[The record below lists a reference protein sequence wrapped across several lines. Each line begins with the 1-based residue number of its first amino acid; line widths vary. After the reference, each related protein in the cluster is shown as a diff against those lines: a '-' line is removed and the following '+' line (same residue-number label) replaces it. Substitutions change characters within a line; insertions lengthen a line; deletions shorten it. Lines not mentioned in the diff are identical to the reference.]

1 MHEREWHRKS
11 RNATR
16 LMFRSEYRITR
27 IPQLVIYRFAFP
39 NSMSSYTD
47 RIVAIDEKFSSG
59 DETKWPKSPY
69 RLDSLRDTLIRN
81 IYRLRGN
88 FDLKYDVF

>member
-1 MHEREWHRKS
+1 
-11 RNATR
+11 
-16 LMFRSEYRITR
+16 
-27 IPQLVIYRFAFP
+27 
-39 NSMSSYTD
+39 MSSYTD

-59 DETKWPKSPY
+59 DETKWLKSPY

-81 IYRLRGN
+81 IYRLRRN